1 MVSILRLQSLYVI
14 SRAKDV
20 TWENPL
26 AAIWSSVEINTGI
39 LCSCLPTLR
48 SCIARIFPKL
58 LGSLRGSPNS
68 SNGDAKQ
75 DENTSGGSSSEG
87 SKDLTNSQTTRNKAN
102 KLSAASFKRGL
113 TGWSQATQTS
123 QIHSEGVRERDQ
135 RVPKKLEQRRS
146 EQNSWDDIDLSYL
159 GPYVSEGAGGIQV
172 TTVVEQDVE
181 QVARADDEE
190 STRSLFGLVGGSPR
204 AVEQSSPSTIRLVE
218 DHLRVDD

>member
-1 MVSILRLQSLYVI
+1 MV
-14 SRAKDV
+14 SRAKDI

-58 LGSLRGSPNS
+58 LGSLRGTPNNS
-68 SNGDAKQ
+68 DGGAKP
-75 DENTSGGSSSEG
+75 DENASGGLSSEG
-87 SKDLTNSQTTRNKAN
+87 SKDLTNSQTSGNKAN
-102 KLSAASFKRGL
+102 RLSAASFKRGL
-113 TGWSQATQTS
+113 TGWRQATQTS
-123 QIHSEGVRERDQ
+123 QIHSNVVREQ
-135 RVPKKLEQRRS
+135 ARS

-181 QVARADDEE
+181 QVAGADDEG
-190 STRSLFGLVGGSPR
+190 STRSLVGPVEGSPR
-204 AVEQSSPSTIRLVE
+204 AAEQSSPSTIRLVE
-218 DHLRVDD
+218 DHW